1 MSEYNVKNYQEQGG
15 DRWVIGGE
23 IDILSDGALK
33 IAGTALSKSAAQLN
47 AAPVR
52 IISYEVENLDANG
65 DISNRPIFYV
75 PTGYKLTL
83 TDILL
88 LSQGTAAS
96 VDNNNTAV
104 VDVKNGTN
112 SIASKT
118 FNASVAFPAIATVT
132 SLGTLSNTYKELDEG
147 DVVKLSITCGTSA
160 DLPGFVV
167 ELIGTI
173 ETA

>member
-65 DISNRPIFYV
+65 NISNRPIFYV

-96 VDNNNTAV
+96 VDNDNTSV
-104 VDVKNGTN
+104 VDV
-112 SIASKT
+112 
-118 FNASVAFPAIATVT
+118 
-132 SLGTLSNTYKELDEG
+132 
-147 DVVKLSITCGTSA
+147 
-160 DLPGFVV
+160 
-167 ELIGTI
+167 
-173 ETA
+173 

>member
-15 DRWVIGGE
+15 ARWVVGGE
-23 IDILSDGALK
+23 IDIISGGTAK
-33 IAGTALSKSAAQLN
+33 IAGVTLSKSAAQLN

-65 DISNRPIFYV
+65 NISNRPIFYV

-96 VDNNNTAV
+96 VDNDNTSV
-104 VDVKNGTN
+104 VDVLSGSK
-112 SIASKT
+112 SIATAT
-118 FNASVAFPAIATVT
+118 FNASVSFPAIATAT
-132 SLGTLSNTYKELDEG
+132 SLGALSTYKTLVAG
-147 DVVKLSITCGTSA
+147 DVVKLSVTNGSTA
-160 DLPGFVV
+160 DIPGFVL

>member
-1 MSEYNVKNYQEQGG
+1 M
-15 DRWVIGGE
+15 
-23 IDILSDGALK
+23 
-33 IAGTALSKSAAQLN
+33 
-47 AAPVR
+47 
-52 IISYEVENLDANG
+52 
-65 DISNRPIFYV
+65 
-75 PTGYKLTL
+75 TL

-88 LSQGTAAS
+88 LSQGTAES
-96 VDNNNTAV
+96 VDNDNTAV

>member
-65 DISNRPIFYV
+65 NISNRPIFYV

-96 VDNNNTAV
+96 VDNDNTSV
-104 VDVKNGTN
+104 VDVLSGSK
-112 SIASKT
+112 SIATAT
-118 FNASVAFPAIATVT
+118 FNASVGFPAIATAT
-132 SLGTLSNTYKELDEG
+132 SLGALSTYKTLVAG
-147 DVVKLSITCGTSA
+147 DVVKLSVTNGSTA
-160 DLPGFVV
+160 DIPGFVL